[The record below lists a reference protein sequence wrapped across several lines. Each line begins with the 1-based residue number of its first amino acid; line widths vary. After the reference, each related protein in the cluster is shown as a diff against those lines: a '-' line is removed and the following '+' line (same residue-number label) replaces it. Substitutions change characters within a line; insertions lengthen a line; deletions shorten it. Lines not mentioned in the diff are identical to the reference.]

1 MESHSSPA
9 CWALLIGINYY
20 PDDGETSPLEGC
32 ARDVERL
39 HQLLEGR
46 DRMHT
51 ILFKASIGNEA
62 GSKKPCEDERQ
73 WPTLH
78 NVRSSI
84 SMIIS
89 QASAGDLVHIHFS
102 GHGVRRKT
110 KSENFGD
117 HEAGDLALVL
127 YDPIS
132 NVRYLQGLEL
142 ACMLERMV
150 DKGLKPVLVLDC
162 CYSGSVLR
170 DGRKRKDEIREAI
183 FNAEIDRQSSSPDL
197 PRKKLTFTASKRDA
211 MIYRDWLLNPDGY
224 AIMTAC
230 GPDELSRELKFGD
243 GSKMGPLSY
252 FLFLALQSMQRRK
265 ASISLKSIHDYV
277 CVQFHAGLVKQT
289 PRRYGNQNACLLSHL
304 SIDYNPLE
312 TRVRWQGSEL
322 ILEAGQIHAVAENDE
337 YRMQAPWED
346 DQHSTAPIMC
356 GVKTVNAFTSVLV
369 PVNMDTDV
377 SVIQTA
383 WRAVPCTHLPNRY
396 ICVELSSQLQHDK
409 WQEMIAASNFLKTS
423 VGLQKLSSPLEEVHI
438 EITDEDEYQ
447 ILDESMCKVPGLPN
461 IPIRG
466 SSAISDTVSILDHIA
481 KFKYIERL
489 ENRVP
494 NPEFEQHIKIEL
506 ADSKGDATYST
517 GNLHVKHGEIVQLR
531 CLNLSGKPAYL
542 SVINLTPLWEIDNI
556 LRKKYGDYKDLV
568 PMMSNSIP
576 HMAGSTLLK
585 FRLTIPEALEHMS
598 KCSDVIKVFVTS
610 RPVSLS
616 SLCLPALA
624 SRDKLMGPTTRSSEL
639 SLIKLLEYLSPTT
652 RGSGNTMTDECWL
665 TRNFVIHVSK

>member
-1 MESHSSPA
+1 MDSHSSPA

-32 ARDVERL
+32 TRDVERL
-39 HQLLEGR
+39 HQNLEGR
-46 DRMHT
+46 DRIHT
-51 ILFKASIGNEA
+51 MLLKASNGNEG
-62 GSKKPCEDERQ
+62 GSNKPCEDESQ

-117 HEAGDLALVL
+117 HESGDLALVL

-142 ACMLERMV
+142 ACMLEEMV
-150 DKGLKPVLVLDC
+150 NKGLKPVLVLDC

-170 DGRKRKDEIREAI
+170 DERDRNGEVREAI

-197 PRKKLTFTASKRDA
+197 PTKKLTFTAPKRDA
-211 MIYRDWLLNPDGY
+211 VAHLDWLLNPDGY
-224 AIMTAC
+224 AIITAC
-230 GPDELSRELKFGD
+230 GPDELSRELKFDD
-243 GSKMGPLSY
+243 GSKVGPLSY
-252 FLFLALQSMQRRK
+252 FLLLALQSMQRRK
-265 ASISLKSIHDYV
+265 ASISFKSIHDYV
-277 CVQFHAGLVKQT
+277 SVQFHAGLIKQT
-289 PRRYGNQNACLLSHL
+289 PRRYGNQNACLFSHL
-304 SIDYNPLE
+304 DIEYNPLE

-337 YRMQAPWED
+337 YRMQAPWKD
-346 DQHSTAPIMC
+346 DQHSTAPIIC
-356 GVKTVNAFTSVLV
+356 GVKTVNAFTSVLEAIDV
-369 PVNMDTDV
+369 DTDI

-383 WRAVPCTHLPNRY
+383 WRAIPCTHLPNRY
-396 ICVELSSQLQHDK
+396 ISVELSSQLQHDK
-409 WQEMIAASNFLKTS
+409 WQEIIAVSNFLKTS
-423 VGLQKLSSPLEEVHI
+423 VGLQKTSSPLTGVYI
-438 EITDEDEYQ
+438 EITDENEYQ
-447 ILDESMCKVPGLPN
+447 ILDKSMCKVRSLPTR
-461 IPIRG
+461 PMR
-466 SSAISDTVSILDHIA
+466 SPSAISDMVNILDHIA
-481 KFKYIERL
+481 KFKYIEKI

-506 ADSKGDATYST
+506 TDPKGHATCST
-517 GNLHVKHGEIVQLR
+517 GNLHVNHGENVELR
-531 CLNLSGKPAYL
+531 CLNLSHKPAYL
-542 SVINLTPLWEIDNI
+542 SVLDLTPLWGIENI
-556 LRKKYGDYKDLV
+556 LRKKYGDCKDL
-568 PMMSNSIP
+568 PPIRSTSIHVADTRP
-576 HMAGSTLLK
+576 LK
-585 FRLTIPEALEHMS
+585 VRMTIPKVLEHMS
-598 KCSDVIKVFVTS
+598 QCSDVIKVFVTS

-624 SRDKLMGPTTRSSEL
+624 SSDQVIEPATRSSEP
-639 SLIKLLEYLSPTT
+639 SLMKLLEYLSATT
-652 RGSGNTMTDECWL
+652 RGSRNTMTDEDWL

>member
-32 ARDVERL
+32 ARDVE
-39 HQLLEGR
+39 QLQQHLQGR
-46 DRMHT
+46 YKIHT
-51 ILFKASIGNEA
+51 ILLKASIGNEVDS
-62 GSKKPCEDERQ
+62 GKPCEDEAQ

-89 QASAGDLVHIHFS
+89 RASTGDLVHIHFS

-110 KSENFGD
+110 KSEDFGD
-117 HEAGDLALVL
+117 HENGDLALVL

-142 ACMLERMV
+142 ACMLEEMV

-162 CYSGSVLR
+162 CHSGAVLR
-170 DGRKRKDEIREAI
+170 DARDRNGKIREAVY
-183 FNAEIDRQSSSPDL
+183 NAEIDRQSSSPDL
-197 PRKKLTFTASKRDA
+197 PRKKLTLKAPKRDA
-211 MIYRDWLLNPDGY
+211 MAHPNWFLNPDGY
-224 AIMTAC
+224 AILTAC
-230 GPDELSRELKFGD
+230 GPNEISRELKFSD
-243 GSKMGPLSY
+243 GSKIGPLSY
-252 FLFLALQSMQRRK
+252 FLLLALQSMQRRN

-277 CVQFHAGLVKQT
+277 SVQFHAGFIKQT

-304 SIDYNPLE
+304 GVEYDPLE

-337 YRMQAPWED
+337 YRMQAPWKD
-346 DQHSTAPIMC
+346 HQKSAAPIVC
-356 GVKTVNAFTSVLV
+356 GVKTVNAFTSVLEAINV
-369 PVNMDTDV
+369 DTDV

-396 ICVELSSQLQHDK
+396 ISVELSSQLQHEK
-409 WQEMIAASNFLKTS
+409 WQETIVVSNFLKTS
-423 VGLQKLSSPLEEVHI
+423 VGLQKVSPPLSGVYIEVK
-438 EITDEDEYQ
+438 EGNEYQ
-447 ILDESMCKVPGLPN
+447 ILDQSMCKMPGLPT
-461 IPIRG
+461 IPIK
-466 SSAISDTVSILDHIA
+466 SPSAISDTVNVLDHIA
-481 KFKYIERL
+481 KFKHIERL

-494 NPEFEQHIKIEL
+494 NLEFEQHIKIEL
-506 ADSKGDATYST
+506 ADSKGHAVDSM
-517 GNLHVKHGEIVQLR
+517 GSLHVCHGENVELR
-531 CLNLSGKPAYL
+531 CLNLSKKPAYV
-542 SVINLTPLWEIDNI
+542 SVINLTPLWRIDNI
-556 LRKKYGDYKDLV
+556 LRKRYGDYKDL
-568 PMMSNSIP
+568 PPLEEDSTP
-576 HMAGSTLLK
+576 HVADTRPLK
-585 FRLTIPEALEHMS
+585 ITMTIPKVLEHLS

-616 SLCLPALA
+616 SLCLPALGSNDQVIEPA
-624 SRDKLMGPTTRSSEL
+624 TRSSER
-639 SLIKLLEYLSPTT
+639 SLMELLEYLSPTT